1 MKKLFFIV
9 LILLF
14 WSCSKEKKVSRELSG
29 RWQLTTYKRTDAE
42 GLISYPT
49 ASGEAQFDPYERSAD
64 SSTCMINI
72 IPANQVVLDTINQ
85 KGTYRLVDKA
95 SFMFITEIDSADQ
108 VKSYLKYRI
117 LTLTRTDLEIEF
129 SRNGN
134 TDILLFQ
141 KN

>member
-9 LILLF
+9 LIFLF

-49 ASGEAQFDPYERSAD
+49 ASGEAQFDPYEGLAD
-64 SSTCMINI
+64 SSTYMMNVMPNNPVI
-72 IPANQVVLDTINQ
+72 LDTINQ

-95 SFMFITEIDSADQ
+95 SFMYITEMDSEDQ
-108 VKSYLKYRI
+108 VQTYMKCRI

-134 TDILLFQ
+134 TDVLLFQ